1 MRFWLE
7 QVLIAFDQL
16 INAMIGGWADET
28 LSSVAYRME
37 LQGARAAPLR
47 KLIDRIFFWQPE
59 HCKQAY
65 ESERIRSQASPE
77 TR

>member
-1 MRFWLE
+1 MKFWLN
-7 QVLIAFDQL
+7 QNLIAFDQL
-16 INAMIGGWADET
+16 INALIGGWADET

-47 KLIDRIFFWQPE
+47 KLIDFIFFWQPE
-59 HCKQAY
+59 HCRQAY
-65 ESERIRSQASPE
+65 ESERTRSQCSPE